1 MIDVNAF
8 WKDVL
13 VQDREKLS
21 AYFCEDARIRWYC
34 TNEEFTLDEY
44 IRANCDYPGDWDG
57 TIERVVNTGQLII
70 TVVKVY
76 LKDASASFHV
86 TSFAEVKDG
95 KILGLDV
102 YWADDG
108 EAPQWRQAM
117 KIGNAIL

>member
-1 MIDVNAF
+1 VIDVNAF

-21 AYFCEDARIRWYC
+21 AYFCEDARIRWHC
-34 TNEEFTLDEY
+34 TNEEFTLNEY
-44 IRANCDYPGDWDG
+44 IRANCEYPGDWDG
-57 TIERVVNTGQLII
+57 TVERVVYAGQLII

-95 KILGLDV
+95 KILALDE